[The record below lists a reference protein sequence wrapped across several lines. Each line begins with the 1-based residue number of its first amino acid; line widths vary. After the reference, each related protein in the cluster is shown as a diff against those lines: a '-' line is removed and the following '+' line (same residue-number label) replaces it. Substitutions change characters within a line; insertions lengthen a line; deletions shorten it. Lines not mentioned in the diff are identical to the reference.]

1 MKCGFCGREVAK
13 GALECPYCHYRFE
26 VDAQVLTP
34 NGRDTFE
41 GVTIEEDG
49 STVDNKSVSQGGYE
63 QGAYDQRGYGQGGYG
78 AQGQGGYS
86 QQQAPGI
93 KVHTFGCGSSILMT
107 LLILG
112 GILAL
117 FFFLLPTFI
126 VFAAIGAVVVFI
138 LRLFM

>member
-1 MKCGFCGREVAK
+1 MRCEFCGREVENTVV
-13 GALECPYCHYRFE
+13 ECPYCHYQFE
-26 VDAQVLTP
+26 REAQVLNP
-34 NGRDTFE
+34 NERDSFK

-49 STVDNKSVSQGGYE
+49 STNDSGSKNKYQYQTKDE
-63 QGAYDQRGYGQGGYG
+63 YTRYDQTK
-78 AQGQGGYS
+78 
-86 QQQAPGI
+86 QQCTTANPQF
-93 KVHTFGCGSSILMT
+93 KVHTMGCSSGLLMT

-126 VFAAIGAVVVFI
+126 IFAAIGAVVVFF

>member
-1 MKCGFCGREVAK
+1 MKCGFCGREVDK
-13 GALECPYCHYRFE
+13 GVLECPYCHYRFE

-34 NGRDTFE
+34 DERDTFE

-49 STVDNKSVSQGGYE
+49 STVDNKNVSGEQGSGYE
-63 QGAYDQRGYGQGGYG
+63 QGGYR
-78 AQGQGGYS
+78 QGQSYEQS
-86 QQQAPGI
+86 QQRQQAPGI

>member
-1 MKCGFCGREVAK
+1 MRCGFCGREVEK
-13 GALECPYCHYRFE
+13 GVLECPYCHYRFE

-34 NGRDTFE
+34 DERDTFD

-49 STVDNKSVSQGGYE
+49 STVDNKNVANGQDYGRGS
-63 QGAYDQRGYGQGGYG
+63 GYGQTRGYENGGYG
-78 AQGQGGYS
+78 GQ
-86 QQQAPGI
+86 QHQQAPGI

>member
-1 MKCGFCGREVAK
+1 MKCEFCGREVENTV
-13 GALECPYCHYRFE
+13 LECPYCHYQFKR
-26 VDAQVLTP
+26 VAQVLNP
-34 NGRDTFE
+34 NERDSFE

-49 STVDNKSVSQGGYE
+49 STNDGGSKTQYQYQTKE
-63 QGAYDQRGYGQGGYG
+63 EYTRYDQ
-78 AQGQGGYS
+78 ANQGQ
-86 QQQAPGI
+86 QHTTIKPQF
-93 KVHTFGCGSSILMT
+93 KVHTMGCGSGILMT

>member
-34 NGRDTFE
+34 NERDTFD

-49 STVDNKSVSQGGYE
+49 STVDNKNVSQGRGQGGYDNNRDGYE
-63 QGAYDQRGYGQGGYG
+63 QGGF
-78 AQGQGGYS
+78 GGYS
-86 QQQAPGI
+86 SQQQGPQI
-93 KVHTFGCGSSILMT
+93 KVHRFGCGSSILMT

-138 LRLFM
+138 LRLFV

>member
-1 MKCGFCGREVAK
+1 MKCEFCGREVEK
-13 GALECPYCHYRFE
+13 GMAECPYCHYQFKI
-26 VDAQVLTP
+26 DAQVLSP
-34 NGRDTFE
+34 DERDTFD

-49 STVDNKSVSQGGYE
+49 STVDHGAEQARAEGVYRQG
-63 QGAYDQRGYGQGGYG
+63 QPDAYGQQGYGDQE
-78 AQGQGGYS
+78 Q
-86 QQQAPGI
+86 PKV
-93 KVHTFGCGSSILMT
+93 KVHTFGCGSGILMT

-126 VFAAIGAVVVFI
+126 VFAAVGAVVVFL

>member
-1 MKCGFCGREVAK
+1 MQCDFCKREVPQ
-13 GALECPYCHYRFE
+13 GTTECPYCHYRFNI
-26 VDAQVLTP
+26 DAQVLSP
-34 NGRDTFE
+34 QERDTFE

-49 STVDNKSVSQGGYE
+49 STVDQSRVERSGSADN
-63 QGAYDQRGYGQGGYG
+63 GYGQ
-78 AQGQGGYS
+78 QGSSG
-86 QQQAPGI
+86 QQNVPPRV
-93 KVHTFGCGSSILMT
+93 KVHTFGCGSGLLVT

-126 VFAAIGAVVVFI
+126 VFAAIGAVVVFV

>member
-34 NGRDTFE
+34 DERDTFE
-41 GVTIEEDG
+41 GVTIEQDG
-49 STVDNKSVSQGGYE
+49 STVDNKNMTNGQGAGYE
-63 QGAYDQRGYGQGGYG
+63 QGARGSYDQGT
-78 AQGQGGYS
+78 YS
-86 QQQAPGI
+86 GQQQGPQI
-93 KVHTFGCGSSILMT
+93 KVHHFGCGSSILMT

>member
-1 MKCGFCGREVAK
+1 MKCGFCGREVEK
-13 GALECPYCHYRFE
+13 GVLECPYCHYRFE

-34 NGRDTFE
+34 DERDTFD

-49 STVDNKSVSQGGYE
+49 STVDNKNVRQDGRE
-63 QGAYDQRGYGQGGYG
+63 QRGYGGQH
-78 AQGQGGYS
+78 AGQGGFRAGGGYAG
-86 QQQAPGI
+86 QQGPQI
-93 KVHTFGCGSSILMT
+93 RVHNFGCGSSLLMT

-112 GILAL
+112 GLLAL
-117 FFFLLPTFI
+117 VFFLLPTFI

>member
-34 NGRDTFE
+34 NERDAFD

-49 STVDNKSVSQGGYE
+49 SIVDNKNVTAGDQGY
-63 QGAYDQRGYGQGGYG
+63 
-78 AQGQGGYS
+78 
-86 QQQAPGI
+86 
-93 KVHTFGCGSSILMT
+93 GSSILMT

>member
-1 MKCGFCGREVAK
+1 E
-13 GALECPYCHYRFE
+13 
-26 VDAQVLTP
+26 
-34 NGRDTFE
+34 
-41 GVTIEEDG
+41 
-49 STVDNKSVSQGGYE
+49 QGG
-63 QGAYDQRGYGQGGYG
+63 YDQRGYGQGGHG

>member
-1 MKCGFCGREVAK
+1 MKCGFCGREVDK
-13 GALECPYCHYRFE
+13 GVLECPYCHYRFE

-34 NGRDTFE
+34 DERDTFE

-49 STVDNKSVSQGGYE
+49 STVDNKNVSGEQGSGYE
-63 QGAYDQRGYGQGGYG
+63 QGGYR
-78 AQGQGGYS
+78 QGQSYEQS
-86 QQQAPGI
+86 QQRHQAPRI

>member
-1 MKCGFCGREVAK
+1 MKCGFCGREVDK
-13 GALECPYCHYRFE
+13 GVLECPYCHDRFE

-34 NGRDTFE
+34 HERDTFK

-49 STVDNKSVSQGGYE
+49 STVDNKNVSGEQGSGYE
-63 QGAYDQRGYGQGGYG
+63 QGGYR
-78 AQGQGGYS
+78 QGQSYEQS
-86 QQQAPGI
+86 QQRQQAPGI

>member
-1 MKCGFCGREVAK
+1 MKCGFCGREVDK

-34 NGRDTFE
+34 DERDTFD

-49 STVDNKSVSQGGYE
+49 STVDNKNMTNGQGKD
-63 QGAYDQRGYGQGGYG
+63 YDQGTRGSYGG
-78 AQGQGGYS
+78 
-86 QQQAPGI
+86 QQQGPKI
-93 KVHTFGCGSSILMT
+93 KVHHFGCGSSILMT
-107 LLILG
+107 LFILG

>member
-1 MKCGFCGREVAK
+1 MICGFCGREVDK
-13 GALECPYCHYRFE
+13 GVLECPYCHYRFE

-34 NGRDTFE
+34 NERDTFD

-49 STVDNKSVSQGGYE
+49 STVDNKNVA
-63 QGAYDQRGYGQGGYG
+63 QGADS
-78 AQGQGGYS
+78 GYS
-86 QQQAPGI
+86 QGSYSQGNGYGKSGQQGPQI
-93 KVHTFGCGSSILMT
+93 KVHSFGCGSGLLMT
-107 LLILG
+107 LLIVG

>member
-26 VDAQVLTP
+26 VDAKVLTP
-34 NGRDTFE
+34 NERDAFD

-49 STVDNKSVSQGGYE
+49 SIVDNKNVTAG
-63 QGAYDQRGYGQGGYG
+63 DQGYGRDN
-78 AQGQGGYS
+78 AQGQGRGYRNDGYS

>member
-34 NGRDTFE
+34 NERDAFD

-49 STVDNKSVSQGGYE
+49 SIVDNKNVTAG
-63 QGAYDQRGYGQGGYG
+63 DQGYGRDN
-78 AQGQGGYS
+78 AQGQGRGYHNGGYS

-117 FFFLLPTFI
+117 FFL
-126 VFAAIGAVVVFI
+126 FAANLYCFRCHWRCGSVYFKVIYV
-138 LRLFM
+138 M